1 MLDIE
6 PGQSKIVILSIPSSL
21 RDSGSFI
28 FIPNANKLNYN
39 IQNSLHEYNE
49 NNKFTTIIE
58 NNSNQKIRIR
68 KKTKIGVIQKFHEED
83 IVEPTD
89 QIGQVNTISLE
100 KVKRMRKEELNPNQF
115 NLNHLN
121 GKVKEE
127 ILQLLINNYSVFSST
142 YSTLG
147 STDKVVPE
155 FKLYHDYA
163 LQTKPYPIPK
173 IAKEYAQEET
183 KKLLDAGIIEASS
196 SSYCFPVIF
205 VKKKPLPGKGNKQK
219 FRMAIDYRLLN
230 CITESHKIC
239 LPKIMDIIQNIAGK
253 IALAQPIVNLVKK
266 NSEFIWD
273 KKCKDSFNKF
283 QDMMLTKPSLK
294 NIKHNEKL
302 YLITD
307 ASKVAVCGILMQ
319 KSNGKFVPIKF
330 YSKQLNPAEIRY
342 PSIRRELYAIVLSVK
357 HFSEHL
363 YGREFSILTDAKPL
377 SHHIHLDKQPD
388 IVARWLLYLQSFS
401 YSIEHV
407 PGFSNPAD
415 FLTRVQ
421 EETHINNLKI
431 FSILNGMNY
440 DNIKSH
446 QQNDKETKE
455 IIDKINDNKNVT
467 CKDYYMDNNS
477 GLLMIKI
484 KHLRN
489 KQIEN
494 KIVIPKSLVKTC
506 LESAH
511 GPHFG
516 TTKTFNVVKKNYY
529 WKNYFLDTKKFCEN
543 CHECIK
549 NKSKATNTQ
558 FEMISKSHLAPGQ
571 FIAIDIVGKPRSYD
585 GKCFILTIIDHY
597 SPFLEAIPLPNIT
610 SSTIIKALNQYFA
623 RFGIPKLILT
633 DNGTNLRSNEID
645 SFFSELQIEHRKT
658 SIYFPQSNGT

>member
-6 PGQSKIVILSIPSSL
+6 PGQSKIVTLSIPSSL

-58 NNSNQKIRIR
+58 NNSYQKIRIR

-83 IVEPTD
+83 IVEPTY

-121 GKVKEE
+121 E
-127 ILQLLINNYSVFSST
+127 
-142 YSTLG
+142 
-147 STDKVVPE
+147 
-155 FKLYHDYA
+155 
-163 LQTKPYPIPK
+163 
-173 IAKEYAQEET
+173 
-183 KKLLDAGIIEASS
+183 
-196 SSYCFPVIF
+196 
-205 VKKKPLPGKGNKQK
+205 
-219 FRMAIDYRLLN
+219 
-230 CITESHKIC
+230 
-239 LPKIMDIIQNIAGK
+239 
-253 IALAQPIVNLVKK
+253 LAQPIFNLTKK

-273 KKCKDSFNKF
+273 QNCQDAFNKF
-283 QDMMLTKPSLK
+283 QDMMLTKPTLK
-294 NIKHNEKL
+294 NVKHNEKL
-302 YLITD
+302 YLIMD

-319 KSNGKFVPIKF
+319 KFNGKFVPIEF
-330 YSKQLNPAEIRY
+330 YSKQLNPAEMRY
-342 PSIRRELYAIVLSVK
+342 PSIRRELYAIFLSVK

-363 YGREFSILTDAKPL
+363 YGREFSILTEAKPL

-388 IVARWLLYLQSFS
+388 IVARWLLYFQSFS

-421 EETHINNLKI
+421 EETHVNNLNI
-431 FSILNGMNY
+431 FSIPNGMNY
-440 DNIKSH
+440 NNIKSH

-455 IIDKINDNKNVT
+455 IIDKINDKNNAA
-467 CKDYYMDNNS
+467 CKYYYMDNNS

-484 KHLRN
+484 KPRIKHLRN
-489 KQIEN
+489 KHIEN

-511 GPHFG
+511 GPHF
-516 TTKTFNVVKKNYY
+516 
-529 WKNYFLDTKKFCEN
+529 
-543 CHECIK
+543 
-549 NKSKATNTQ
+549 
-558 FEMISKSHLAPGQ
+558 
-571 FIAIDIVGKPRSYD
+571 
-585 GKCFILTIIDHY
+585 DHY
-597 SPFLEAIPLPNIT
+597 SRFLEAIPQPNIT

-623 RFGIPKLILT
+623 RFGIPKIILR

-645 SFFSELQIEHRKT
+645 SFFFELQIEHRKT
-658 SIYFPQSNGT
+658 SIYFPQSNGTCERSHRSLKESIAALSEQVYEWSDCLLYFKLHYNNSIHSVTQFSPAQLFFGRDLATPIHSYETRHFGARGKICV